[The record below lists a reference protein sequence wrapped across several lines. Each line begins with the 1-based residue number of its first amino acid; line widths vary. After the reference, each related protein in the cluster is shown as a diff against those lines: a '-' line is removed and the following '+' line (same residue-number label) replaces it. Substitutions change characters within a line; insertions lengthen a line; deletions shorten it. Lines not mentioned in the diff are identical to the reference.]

1 MGNIVAQTLKSLNKK
16 IILCILDGFGINSKD
31 LHNAVL
37 HAHKPTFDDFMSHFP
52 NTLIEPGGEAV
63 GLPKGVAG
71 NSEVGH
77 INLGAGRPVRQ
88 DLVRIDEAIA
98 SNTLAQM
105 PELKNLITTAR
116 QNTKRIHLFGLL
128 SDGCVHSHIR
138 HFKEIIKILSQEKDL
153 SIFFHAFMDG
163 RDTASDCGEK
173 YIHDLLSV
181 PGFTFASIQGR
192 SIGMDRDRRWE
203 KIKLCYDTWT
213 GQGAIENIA
222 PHLYLQG
229 QYQKKIYDEFITPVL
244 FHPDYAMGTGD
255 ALFSMNFRPDRAIE
269 LALAFNWKQ
278 FKEFTI
284 TVRPS
289 FYLCMTPYIPDEEKL
304 PILFDKE
311 NVPGTLSQYLSEL
324 GQKQFKIAETE
335 KYAHV
340 TYFFNG
346 GKKNTYPGEE
356 HVLIPSPREIQT
368 YDQKPEM
375 SAFLVTDR
383 IVQAIET
390 SQYNFILV
398 NYANADMVGHTG
410 NYPAAIKAV
419 ESVDLC
425 LKRLKEA
432 ADKSGYTIL
441 LTADHGNAD
450 QMVYED
456 GRPHTSHT
464 NSQVPFIVID
474 ERLRDKKLVVKTA
487 PALMDV
493 APTILNAMGLDCP
506 ANFVGKSIFE

>member
-1 MGNIVAQTLKSLNKK
+1 MRNY
-16 IILCILDGFGINSKD
+16 
-31 LHNAVL
+31 
-37 HAHKPTFDDFMSHFP
+37 P

-98 SNTLAQM
+98 NKSLGQM
-105 PELKNLITTAR
+105 PELQNLIQAAR
-116 QNTKRIHLFGLL
+116 KNTKRIHLFGLL

-138 HFKEIIKILSQEKDL
+138 HFKEIIRILSQEKDL

-181 PGFTFASIQGR
+181 PGFTFASMQGR
-192 SIGMDRDRRWE
+192 SIGMDRDRRWD

-213 GQGAIENIA
+213 GQGVIETIS
-222 PHLYLQG
+222 PQLYLQR
-229 QYQKKIYDEFITPVL
+229 QYQQKIYDEFITPVL
-244 FHPDYAMGTGD
+244 FHPDYAMSTGD
-255 ALFSMNFRPDRAIE
+255 ALFCMNFRPDRAIQ
-269 LALAFNWKQ
+269 LALTFNWQ
-278 FKEFTI
+278 GFNEFKI
-284 TVRPS
+284 NVRPS

-311 NVPGTLSQYLSEL
+311 NVPNPLSQYLSDL
-324 GQKQFKIAETE
+324 GMKQFKIAETE

-346 GKKNTYPGEE
+346 GQKNPFPGEE
-356 HVLIPSPREIQT
+356 HVLIPSPREVKT

-383 IVQAIET
+383 IIQAIQ
-390 SQYNFILV
+390 SLNYHFILV

-410 NYPAAIKAV
+410 NYQATIKAI
-419 ESVDLC
+419 ESIDLC
-425 LKRLKEA
+425 LRRLKEA
-432 ADKSGYTIL
+432 ADKSGYTL
-441 LTADHGNAD
+441 FLTADHGNAD
-450 QMVYED
+450 QMMYED

-464 NSQVPFIVID
+464 NSKVPFIVID
-474 ERLRDKKLVVKTA
+474 ERLRHKKLLTKENS
-487 PALMDV
+487 ALMDV
-493 APTILNAMGLDCP
+493 APTVLNAMGIECP
-506 ANFVGKSIFE
+506 ANFVGKTIFE